1 MFSANG
7 NEIPEE
13 MRGGGGCQMET
24 SWGGTQDRGSATV
37 QLLKPAEG
45 CLDREREG
53 EGERVRDKQG

>member
-7 NEIPEE
+7 NEILEE
-13 MRGGGGCQMET
+13 MRGGGRCQMET
-24 SWGGTQDRGSATV
+24 GWGGTQDRGSATV

-53 EGERVRDKQG
+53 EREMGRE